1 MAGDSELLMD
11 IYQKLFDTYGSQ
23 HWWPG
28 DSPFEVMVGAILTQN
43 TNWQNVE
50 KALRN
55 IKDADLLEPMA
66 LFKNRVKIPELI
78 KPSGFYRLKT
88 ERLIAFLK
96 YYIEKYQGEIEN
108 LKHKKTEDLRGELL
122 AISGIGPETAD
133 SILLYALNRP
143 VFVVDTYTRRV
154 LSRHK
159 MIGNNAN
166 YDEIQKFF
174 HDNLP
179 DNTQLYNEYHALIV
193 RLGKHRCK
201 KNEPDCHSCPLYS
214 IFN

>member
-1 MAGDSELLMD
+1 MV
-11 IYQKLFDTYGSQ
+11 IYRRLFKAYGPQ

-50 KALRN
+50 KAIKN
-55 IKDADLLEPMA
+55 IKDAGLLEPVA
-66 LFKNRVKIPELI
+66 LFKNRFRIPELI

-96 YYIEKYQGEIEN
+96 YYIEKYQGKIEN
-108 LKHKKTEDLRGELL
+108 LKYKETEDLRSELL
-122 AISGIGPETAD
+122 AISGIGSETAD

-143 VFVVDTYTRRV
+143 VFVVDAYTRRL

-159 MIGNNAN
+159 VICNNAT

-179 DNTQLYNEYHALIV
+179 KDARLYNEYHALIV
-193 RLGKHRCK
+193 RLGKQLCK
-201 KNEPDCHSCPLYS
+201 KNEPVCHSCPLYS